1 MAIKKNLNPNVERF
15 LKTNA
20 IQFVKMKTA
29 ITYLIFDSN
38 DNAVLGFFSLTHK
51 SVDIPSGLSKKIV
64 DKIKRFSGLNS
75 VYIKK
80 APCVLNRGF

>member
-1 MAIKKNLNPNVERF
+1 MNTTILNIREMILSGVEDFVKSCIETFSCEKIDENGNKKNLNPNVERF

-38 DNAVLGFFSLTHK
+38 DNAVFGTE
-51 SVDIPSGLSKKIV
+51 
-64 DKIKRFSGLNS
+64 
-75 VYIKK
+75 
-80 APCVLNRGF
+80 